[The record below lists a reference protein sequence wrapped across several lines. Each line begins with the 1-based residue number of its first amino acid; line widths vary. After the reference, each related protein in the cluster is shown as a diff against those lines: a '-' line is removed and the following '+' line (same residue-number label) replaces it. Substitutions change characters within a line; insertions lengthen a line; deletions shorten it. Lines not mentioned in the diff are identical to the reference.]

1 MKKLEIIIIIA
12 VVSIYVCACSSEYND
27 GYQDSPVI
35 DETSI
40 EDTSALDYMEEMGNL
55 SIPIDYNFL
64 EERYG
69 VYRENICADPQSVYG
84 NTVIMDLIKFDLDYE
99 KYMKSKIPEIPNE
112 DHDYFV
118 FDFNGDGLDDYLI
131 CFHGILYSGSGGN
144 LICIYVQEDD
154 GEFIMRFHVTAE
166 IFVGDPHKHEAIAV
180 LNSRV
185 EGYYSLV
192 LPWTEN
198 RVWSFDS
205 DKGWYDS

>member
-1 MKKLEIIIIIA
+1 MA
-12 VVSIYVCACSSEYND
+12 VVVILTGCTNSSSD
-27 GYQDSPVI
+27 KVI
-35 DETSI
+35 VGVE
-40 EDTSALDYMEEMGNL
+40 NL
-55 SIPIDYNFL
+55 SLPIDYNFL

-69 VYRENICADPQSVYG
+69 VYRENICTDPQSVYG
-84 NTVIMDLIKFDLDYE
+84 NTVILDLIKFDLDYE
-99 KYMKSKIPEIPNE
+99 KYMKNKIPEISNE

-166 IFVGDPHKHEAIAV
+166 IFVDDPHMHEAIAV